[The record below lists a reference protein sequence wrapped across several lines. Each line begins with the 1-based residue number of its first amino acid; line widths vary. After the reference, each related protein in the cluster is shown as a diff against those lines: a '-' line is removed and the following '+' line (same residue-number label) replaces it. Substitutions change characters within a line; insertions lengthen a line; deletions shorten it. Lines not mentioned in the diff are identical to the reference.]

1 MNQNELE
8 AKIKAAQMAYYAGT
22 PEMSDADFDN
32 LWDLLKSEYPDSKV
46 LTQVGSDLG
55 ESNGFKK
62 VRHNI
67 VMGSQDKANTA
78 EEMDKFFKRNES
90 RMLYQYKMDGSS
102 VVLEYV
108 NGKLVR
114 GASRGNGEI
123 GIDYTDNIRK
133 MNGVL
138 AELKDKSF
146 TGSIRGEVLLS
157 KSNKDKYFPDAPNC
171 RNMATGIFHRL
182 DNLDCDKLDVVV
194 YDAQYLDKSKSF
206 EYQSDVMSWLENQGF
221 KVANW
226 EIIDNCT
233 GKKAIEIINNIWK
246 TLSSYDYDIDGIVW
260 KQNSIDMT
268 DIMNNYR
275 PRTQVALKREQ
286 DIVLVKSIEI
296 EWSMTNGTFTPVI
309 IFEPVEI
316 LGATVSRASASNVA
330 MLELLDFE
338 VGDTIG
344 VIRAGMIVPKV
355 VANFSK
361 DKKLNKYIPR
371 DLEQSV

>member
-46 LTQVGSDLG
+46 LTQIGSDLG

-78 EEMDKFFKRNES
+78 EEMNKFFNMNEPK
-90 RMLYQYKMDGSS
+90 MIYQYKMDGSS

-108 NGKLVR
+108 NGKFVR

-138 AELKDKSF
+138 AELEDKSF

-182 DNLDCDKLDVVV
+182 DGLDCDKLDVVV

-206 EYQSDVMSWLENQGF
+206 EYQSDVMSWLSNQGF

-226 EIIDNCT
+226 EIIDSCT

-260 KQNSIDMT
+260 KQNVIDMT

-286 DIVLVKSIEI
+286 DIVLVKSTEI

-330 MLELLDFE
+330 MLEYLDFE
-338 VGDTIG
+338 IGDIIG

-361 DKKLNKYIPR
+361 DKKLDKYVPR
-371 DLEQSV
+371 DLE

>member
-78 EEMDKFFKRNES
+78 EEMNKFFKRNES

-146 TGSIRGEVLLS
+146 TGSVRGEVLLS

-182 DNLDCDKLDVVV
+182 DGLDCDKLDVVV

-206 EYQSDVMSWLENQGF
+206 EYQTDVMSWLENQGF
-221 KVANW
+221 NVANW

-233 GKKAIEIINNIWK
+233 GKKAIEIINSIWK

-260 KQNSIDMT
+260 KQNVIDMA

-275 PRTQVALKREQ
+275 PQSQIALKPARTYAKTK
-286 DIVLVKSIEI
+286 INNII
-296 EWSMTNGTFTPVI
+296 WHMTNGTFTPVAEL
-309 IFEPVEI
+309 EPTYLLGAVIRKATLSNVSCLEELGIEIGDEVEI
-316 LGATVSRASASNVA
+316 TRCG
-330 MLELLDFE
+330 E
-338 VGDTIG
+338 I
-344 VIRAGMIVPKV
+344 IPKV
-355 VANFSK
+355 VKNCRTGKF
-361 DKKLNKYIPR
+361 DKKYYIA
-371 DLEQSV
+371 

>member
-78 EEMDKFFKRNES
+78 EEMNKFFKRNEP

-146 TGSIRGEVLLS
+146 TGSVRGEVLLS

-182 DNLDCDKLDVVV
+182 DGLDCDKLDVVV

-206 EYQSDVMSWLENQGF
+206 EYQSDVMSWLSNQSF

-233 GKKAIEIINNIWK
+233 GINKFKNC
-246 TLSSYDYDIDGIVW
+246 SEYS
-260 KQNSIDMT
+260 NSIFLSFSKLEYPT
-268 DIMNNYR
+268 PIIM
-275 PRTQVALKREQ
+275 L
-286 DIVLVKSIEI
+286 IFEI
-296 EWSMTNGTFTPVI
+296 EFLLLSKAPNISLLFIEKILLLPSEQKI
-309 IFEPVEI
+309 I
-316 LGATVSRASASNVA
+316 GSK
-330 MLELLDFE
+330 ELFN
-338 VGDTIG
+338 I
-344 VIRAGMIVPKV
+344 I
-355 VANFSK
+355 
-361 DKKLNKYIPR
+361 DKHPYSLW
-371 DLEQSV
+371 